1 MVYKLLCSL
10 LEGGKLMSRFI
21 SCYGLLEGGK
31 LMSRFISCY
40 VVCWRVES

>member
-1 MVYKLLCSL
+1 MWFAGGWKANVEVYKLLCSL
-10 LEGGKLMSRFI
+10 LD
-21 SCYGLLEGGK
+21 GGK